1 MWRFHVWQCHGEMW
15 LQLSSD
21 LGCLSCVMS
30 RAEVRRLRC
39 CIMEILDVLW
49 QSNLVDW
56 SVLKCD
62 VVIESL
68 SVVIC
73 GEIVALN
80 CLPLI

>member
-1 MWRFHVWQCHGEMW
+1 MW